1 MNTFVQ
7 ETAQK
12 ICSNINQVII
22 GKEELIQKILVC
34 LFSNGHILLED
45 NPGAGKT
52 TLAKSLAK
60 SMECDFKRVQFTP
73 DLLPSDITGIN
84 YYNQKLGE
92 FTLKRGSL
100 FTNVL
105 LADEINRAT
114 PRTQSALLECMEER
128 QVTIDG
134 VTHALDAPFLVIAT
148 QNPIETQGTFPLP
161 EAQLDRFF
169 MKLSIGYPNHQEEI
183 NILNNFILHNPLET
197 LSSVVSKQDILTAQ
211 QQIKSVTISD
221 AVKDYIVRIVAAT
234 RNHAEIELGVSP
246 RGSLAL
252 MRAAQ
257 SYAAVNGRDYVLPDD
272 VKAICKD
279 VLCHRLIV
287 KNAHIL
293 KQESIA
299 EHVMEH
305 ILNTVEVPIT
315 DESLKN

>member
-45 NPGAGKT
+45 NPGTGKT

-148 QNPIETQGTFPLP
+148 QNPIEAQGTFPLP

-183 NILNNFILHNPLET
+183 NILNNFMLHNPLET

-211 QQIKSVTISD
+211 QQIKSVTINGT
-221 AVKDYIVRIVAAT
+221 VKDYIVRIAAAT

-246 RGSLAL
+246 RGTLAL